1 MAGNNSSFYPDTLTN
16 NSLYQ
21 GNMGAR
27 QSCNVSKD
35 SPVELIYSK
44 ITNYVLLIGLPLI
57 IVPGVIGNILTVLVL
72 LRRFGRWSFTAVFLF
87 VLAISDTVQL
97 LNLLSGWIWDELAK
111 QDVRQLSDLGCKLLT
126 FFRYGPIHYS
136 SWILVAVTV
145 ERFICVFWPHHV
157 KQRCTRNIAS
167 VVASLPK

>member
-21 GNMGAR
+21 VNMGAG

-72 LRRFGRWSFTAVFLF
+72 LRRF
-87 VLAISDTVQL
+87 
-97 LNLLSGWIWDELAK
+97 
-111 QDVRQLSDLGCKLLT
+111 
-126 FFRYGPIHYS
+126 
-136 SWILVAVTV
+136 
-145 ERFICVFWPHHV
+145 
-157 KQRCTRNIAS
+157 
-167 VVASLPK
+167 